1 MRGRGLRGLCF
12 IVVSSNISPQYV
24 VKLVTCVLNVEV
36 GSSQGRG
43 PRCAGWFQDY
53 VLDIGRFG
61 KKSTMEVRVLKG
73 GIKGWVKEFE
83 GSMMEGFEEE
93 YWEQFKNE

>member
-1 MRGRGLRGLCF
+1 MLKKD
-12 IVVSSNISPQYV
+12 I
-24 VKLVTCVLNVEV
+24 

-53 VLDIGRFG
+53 IEDIAKFGR
-61 KKSTMEVRVLKG
+61 KSTVQVKVLKG

-83 GSMMEGFEEE
+83 GGFMDGYVESAWVEK
-93 YWEQFKNE
+93 QS